1 MRLPSVL
8 ESVLTLVFIYKIARI
23 LFKNTR
29 SALLAGFLFAVS
41 TYNVR
46 LAGEMRYTNLV
57 LLFETVSLYYFI
69 KIIKNGTKKTIDLKS
84 YLIFII
90 SSFLGVISNYSFF
103 WLFSAVFF
111 YFIVEVLILKKEK
124 ISNIQILFTFL
135 SFVMV
140 PVLFLPWMPKFF
152 SALNFTLEIV
162 NDWISKPGLVDL
174 YRTFMTFSVAYPT
187 KYTIDAP
194 PGEWGPGLI
203 YQILSSSMLILIL
216 FKLKNSV
223 KRNIQLIPVILIAV
237 PLLLSFAIS
246 QFHPVFID
254 YNLLPVLIGIILH
267 ISNLLK
273 NKLYNFSLIILYLI
287 LNVSSFRVLMK
298 YEVNKEDWK
307 QLYYYLTDKKLEFPS
322 LVMIYPAFNQTVL
335 DYYALSSDIKPTFEL
350 IGLEN
355 NAASE
360 NNNFNKLDSG
370 FYNNICLLSYTH
382 DDILGLMQ
390 DLRSGYRLESVKI
403 FPKSNIVSCY
413 QKI

>member
-1 MRLPSVL
+1 
-8 ESVLTLVFIYKIARI
+8 
-23 LFKNTR
+23 
-29 SALLAGFLFAVS
+29 
-41 TYNVR
+41 
-46 LAGEMRYTNLV
+46 
-57 LLFETVSLYYFI
+57 
-69 KIIKNGTKKTIDLKS
+69 
-84 YLIFII
+84 
-90 SSFLGVISNYSFF
+90 
-103 WLFSAVFF
+103 
-111 YFIVEVLILKKEK
+111 
-124 ISNIQILFTFL
+124 
-135 SFVMV
+135 
-140 PVLFLPWMPKFF
+140 
-152 SALNFTLEIV
+152 
-162 NDWISKPGLVDL
+162 
-174 YRTFMTFSVAYPT
+174 
-187 KYTIDAP
+187 
-194 PGEWGPGLI
+194 
-203 YQILSSSMLILIL
+203 MLILIL

-254 YNLLPVLIGIILH
+254 YNLLPVLIGIILL

-307 QLYYYLTDKKLEFPS
+307 QLYYYLTDKKLESPS